1 MKTKYLKWS
10 IDASSHDKPDTQI
23 LRKCKKYTQKDPE
36 RPKKER
42 QTCQAERNNINGLP
56 RPSKCLNTFISSH
69 EKSRVDILDN
79 LNVYYSLLCE
89 LRAKR
94 ILLISDV
101 LIKGISSSNVNNR
114 PFISVTLIIMLNIFF
129 YLFLVVVLL
138 FLMRLFYLR
147 YHLRRIQ
154 TRIQQQ

>member
-1 MKTKYLKWS
+1 MINRCFEPWQTGHTDIAQMQKIY
-10 IDASSHDKPDTQI
+10 PEGP
-23 LRKCKKYTQKDPE
+23 RKTQKGKADLSSREKQYKRSP
-36 RPKKER
+36 
-42 QTCQAERNNINGLP
+42 
-56 RPSKCLNTFISSH
+56 PSIQMFEHFYKLTWK
-69 EKSRVDILDN
+69 KSRVDKLDN